1 LHTLNS
7 EILQRTG
14 INSGRNAT
22 ASVFS

>member
-1 LHTLNS
+1 M
-7 EILQRTG
+7 G